1 SNSSDPADGDQVVI
15 DWSTTLT
22 SGPVIAAD
30 LVDLRFR
37 LFGQG
42 VLLFDDPYLV
52 NGVIQP
58 IGGASRSST
67 ALSGDVFGFDLNAF
81 ATDPSTGLVAFDNDF
96 DVVHLNSVGVT
107 YNILEG
113 VNQRRIDGIRDDVRS
128 NSYSFTDPTT
138 TQSTVIV
145 SAIPLPAG
153 LPLMLGGLAVL
164 GIAVRRRRSLGD

>member
-1 SNSSDPADGDQVVI
+1 MKIFPLRHLLAAVLLSVIGVAEASAATFYRTTVNFVPDDFPNTSNSSDPADGDQVVI

-107 YNILEG
+107 Y
-113 VNQRRIDGIRDDVRS
+113 
-128 NSYSFTDPTT
+128 
-138 TQSTVIV
+138 
-145 SAIPLPAG
+145 
-153 LPLMLGGLAVL
+153 
-164 GIAVRRRRSLGD
+164 